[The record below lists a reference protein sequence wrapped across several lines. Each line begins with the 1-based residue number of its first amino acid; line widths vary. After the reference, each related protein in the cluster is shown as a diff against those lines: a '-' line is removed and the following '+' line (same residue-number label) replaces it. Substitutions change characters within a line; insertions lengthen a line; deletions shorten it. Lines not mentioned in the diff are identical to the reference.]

1 MLVALFAGTSGITL
15 ADDGQNSSNGQNSFW
30 ATLAKAF
37 NTTIDNFK
45 NVFNQT
51 RNESPGKKGN
61 GPPPRDDQQGDGQS
75 QGKQQGNGPSSGTRQ
90 GNNPPSGGQGNH
102 EQRAKEI
109 ARAAELLGVSVD
121 DLTTAF
127 ETADKNLRPAGGQ
140 SGSQPAPSQFGDTTG
155 GSNPP
160 PPPGSQG
167 KQSGGKG
174 GPGGQPPPRPS
185 DNMTTGRPGGNP
197 QPPQGGQGGPG
208 KGPDMTAVYAAV
220 AQAMSL
226 PADKVTAAFEQ
237 AREELKPA
245 DNHGQNTGN
254 GSNNNNSNGNGNNN
268 GNNNTANQGGSA
280 AGGYSLDQA
289 MSEKAQLSTIA
300 FSGLAFITGSAGA
313 DSFFP
318 PGKVADFFGFQYM
331 RDVDTAGYGHNTTFL
346 SKAANNVLKILTAE
360 QKAKFVAL
368 ANEQEPLYVNFAY
381 NRFPLMA
388 AFRNNLE
395 GKLPA
400 GATGLS
406 ADAVKAYTSNLY
418 NLDAQLSYRRAE
430 VVGGVIASLTA
441 DQKAYLSKMEF
452 DDSSTWSD
460 VAEDETLKKSMTNTQ
475 FVAVM
480 TYASELFSWYKGS
493 IEADI
498 YFCPERHGT
507 YFGGFYMKDYP
518 AMNNPDYFIS
528 TATTGDNGEGFLNI
542 LNTTQRQRI
551 TGIIEEQAGAIKE
564 IAGIRTSVSTEL
576 RKAMTGQ
583 SMDREKVYSLIK
595 RYGEL
600 DGQVSGLY
608 ASRFAEV
615 NKTLSADQRASLVKL
630 RNLAVVPKG
639 AYFFSTPINYPALPS
654 TDYLFGIGQAPSSS
668 GQLTAPSGFATSTE
682 SRPNPPAKK

>member
-1 MLVALFAGTSGITL
+1 MWKTIQYLIAMVLVVALFAGTSGIAM
-15 ADDGQNSSNGQNSFW
+15 ADDGQNSFW
-30 ATLAKAF
+30 TTLAKAF
-37 NTTIDNFK
+37 NTTIDNVK

-51 RNESPGKKGN
+51 RNESRGEPGGAM
-61 GPPPRDDQQGDGQS
+61 PPFDDQQGNTSPPDNQPNNNPPGGQ
-75 QGKQQGNGPSSGTRQ
+75 QQ
-90 GNNPPSGGQGNH
+90 GNNPPGGQQGGQGNQ

-109 ARAAELLGVSVD
+109 ARAAEILGVSST
-121 DLTTAF
+121 DLTAAF
-127 ETADKNLRPAGGQ
+127 EAADKSVRPSGGQ
-140 SGSQPAPSQFGDTTG
+140 SGSQGQPPRSQSDNMTG
-155 GSNPP
+155 G
-160 PPPGSQG
+160 QG
-167 KQSGGKG
+167 RQGGGKG
-174 GPGGQPPPRPS
+174 GPGGP
-185 DNMTTGRPGGNP
+185 
-197 QPPQGGQGGPG
+197 GGQGGNG
-208 KGPDMTAVYAAV
+208 RGPDMSAVYAKV
-220 AQAMSL
+220 AETMRL
-226 PADKVTAAFEQ
+226 TVDKVTAAFEQ
-237 AREELKPA
+237 ARKELKPA
-245 DNHGQNTGN
+245 DNQGQNTSNGN
-254 GSNNNNSNGNGNNN
+254 NNGNGNNN
-268 GNNNTANQGGSA
+268 NNNNSNSGNQGGKA
-280 AGGYSLDQA
+280 AGGYSPDQA
-289 MSEKAQLSTIA
+289 MSDKAQLSTIA
-300 FSGLAFITGSAGA
+300 FDGLAFITGSAGA

-346 SKAANNVLKILTAE
+346 SKAANNVLKILTDA

-368 ANEQEPLYVNFAY
+368 AKEQEPLYINFAY
-381 NRFPLMA
+381 NRLPLMV

-406 ADAVKAYTSNLY
+406 TDAVKAYTGNLY

-430 VVGGVIASLTA
+430 VVGGVIASFTE
-441 DQKAYLSKMEF
+441 DQKAYLAKMEF

-493 IEADI
+493 VEADI

-528 TATTGDNGEGFLNI
+528 TATTGDSGEGFLNI

-551 TGIIEEQAGAIKE
+551 TSIIDEQAGAIKE
-564 IAGIRTSVSTEL
+564 MAETRTTVSTEL

-583 SMDREKVYSLIK
+583 SMDKEKVYSLIK
-595 RYGEL
+595 SYGEL

-615 NKTLSADQRASLVKL
+615 NKTLTADQRAALVKL
-630 RNLAVVPKG
+630 RNLTVVPKG

-654 TDYLFGIGQAPSSS
+654 TDYLFGVGQAPSSS
-668 GQLTAPSGFATSTE
+668 GQLTAPSGFSTSTE